1 MSIIASYTTG
11 VLIDLT
17 VFLQLCPRLG
27 CVCTLIVFGCC
38 RYSRQQT
45 RLKLPELRDNLVEFY
60 CSAKDVLQEADEGP
74 DHDEKMASIPDNIEL
89 VGRPVYLAMV
99 DVTGDEDF
107 LELVKSALLAA
118 LEALPPLALFG
129 IVTFSDKVGL
139 HDVRGKSPVVKY
151 VPLLRAAQRGQSPTP
166 LELADAMALE
176 DLLAPVGAFKDK
188 IHATLEGLECVGG
201 CSHSQLASAAVR
213 GFGGAVQAIMRY
225 LSGLAAS
232 ERVGSILT
240 AEDIAKVAD
249 MGSRGSGSEAPPPM
263 MIGYSGARVLCFLAG
278 APSYGPGT
286 LKQAGPEI
294 TMSPHVGAQQDLLAG
309 RSAPAP
315 SFGEAATG
323 HVPSRGVSGTDDV
336 SLNLQAGSVQAGVD
350 AESLISHTSAVHQQS
365 SVFYE
370 EAAAAAAALGVAVDL
385 YAVSSQVTGLQYLEP
400 LASSSGGHLCWYP
413 EVDGSALPQDVYR
426 HLAGLQARNC
436 RLRLRTSPEFKVQH
450 CYGHLLSD
458 QRYDNL
464 QHVVTCGPHDC
475 FAFDFEFVN
484 PAGFLE
490 SDDCPPTLQLAF
502 QYTTFEAPLSGSP
515 EASGDVLW
523 YKLQRKMRIHTV
535 QVATAKTS
543 KELYSYSDAESI
555 LALLMHK
562 IVKASHKEGVLEARS
577 LLQDWLVILIAQFNM
592 STAQASNEQPPEV
605 DVTFEDCAA
614 LQPIAR
620 LVYVLLQ
627 SPLLSV
633 AVRGDTTS
641 SHHPDLRCF
650 LQNLWAK
657 LPPQD
662 LQRAVYPAL
671 SSWSTPDQQA
681 FPKHSLSRTA
691 LIAAGEP
698 IFLLDSFT
706 HLIVYYVQG
715 YPENLPFP
723 PPQTSKLRQTINQ
736 LRLNRLVAPQ
746 VKMIRG
752 GVDDVSLFT
761 SCLIEEA
768 DAEAAQTG
776 GEHLGTFVQFLD
788 LVKAEVLAYLQAN
801 VQP

>member
-1 MSIIASYTTG
+1 MCCGECEQVHAVHTF
-11 VLIDLT
+11 VDLLWIRSSKT
-17 VFLQLCPRLG
+17 QC
-27 CVCTLIVFGCC
+27 I
-38 RYSRQQT
+38 YSR
-45 RLKLPELRDNLVEFY
+45 
-60 CSAKDVLQEADEGP
+60 
-74 DHDEKMASIPDNIEL
+74 
-89 VGRPVYLAMV
+89 
-99 DVTGDEDF
+99 
-107 LELVKSALLAA
+107 
-118 LEALPPLALFG
+118 
-129 IVTFSDKVGL
+129 
-139 HDVRGKSPVVKY
+139 
-151 VPLLRAAQRGQSPTP
+151 
-166 LELADAMALE
+166 
-176 DLLAPVGAFKDK
+176 
-188 IHATLEGLECVGG
+188 
-201 CSHSQLASAAVR
+201 
-213 GFGGAVQAIMRY
+213 
-225 LSGLAAS
+225 
-232 ERVGSILT
+232 
-240 AEDIAKVAD
+240 
-249 MGSRGSGSEAPPPM
+249 
-263 MIGYSGARVLCFLAG
+263 
-278 APSYGPGT
+278 
-286 LKQAGPEI
+286 
-294 TMSPHVGAQQDLLAG
+294 
-309 RSAPAP
+309 
-315 SFGEAATG
+315 
-323 HVPSRGVSGTDDV
+323 
-336 SLNLQAGSVQAGVD
+336 
-350 AESLISHTSAVHQQS
+350 
-365 SVFYE
+365 
-370 EAAAAAAALGVAVDL
+370 
-385 YAVSSQVTGLQYLEP
+385 
-400 LASSSGGHLCWYP
+400 
-413 EVDGSALPQDVYR
+413 
-426 HLAGLQARNC
+426 
-436 RLRLRTSPEFKVQH
+436 
-450 CYGHLLSD
+450 
-458 QRYDNL
+458 
-464 QHVVTCGPHDC
+464 
-475 FAFDFEFVN
+475 
-484 PAGFLE
+484 
-490 SDDCPPTLQLAF
+490 
-502 QYTTFEAPLSGSP
+502 
-515 EASGDVLW
+515 